1 LVGVFLGFLGALAGV
16 APPSARAAFFFS
28 AFWSLFGVL
37 AELAAA
43 RAAAPAGV
51 DACWEPAAAA
61 AAEAEA
67 EVEEAAAAAPKSAV
81 VSCSSCDSAA
91 SPPS

>member
-1 LVGVFLGFLGALAGV
+1 MVGVFFGFLGALAGV
-16 APPSARAAFFFS
+16 APPSALAAFFFS
-28 AFWSLFGVL
+28 NGFWSLFGVL

-43 RAAAPAGV
+43 LAAAGV
-51 DACWEPAAAA
+51 DACWVAAA